1 MQIREIIALCCI
13 GTVLFASCKKTTP
26 RHEQKPDTAPEVTAS
41 PEDPKTN
48 TPKTDPPAPEP
59 PKPEPPKNNSPV
71 PEAPKPEPPKTNP
84 PAPEA
89 PKPVP
94 PKNDPPTPAPPKVDP
109 PKSDEPKLE
118 VLQPGVVRITNLAPG
133 ELASTFHKNNFND
146 ADRKK
151 VTKLIIQSG
160 GLSQADLTYIRYHFL
175 VKELDLTTASLSIT
189 DTDEGFYNNST
200 ITKLILPANLTKV
213 TAKWLSN
220 TMTSEFIFPGNK
232 LRIFGG
238 APYNDKLRHLV
249 LPNSVEELG
258 EDAFT
263 LCGLERIT
271 LSMTLKRIAPKV
283 FKWCN
288 HLTSLTIPASVTEI
302 GHQAFAQ
309 CAHLKSITFLGE
321 APKFPTNG
329 QGQHAFSGY
338 DFSTNKPTIT
348 VPKGSKDR
356 YLKALGWSASSP
368 EAQYF
373 VEAR

>member
-1 MQIREIIALCCI
+1 M
-13 GTVLFASCKKTTP
+13 LFASCKKTTP
-26 RHEQKPDTAPEVTAS
+26 RYEQKSDTSPEVAVQPDDPKKDTPQPDTPT
-41 PEDPKTN
+41 
-48 TPKTDPPAPEP
+48 PEP
-59 PKPEPPKNNSPV
+59 PKPDE
-71 PEAPKPEPPKTNP
+71 PKPDV
-84 PAPEA
+84 PAPA
-89 PKPVP
+89 PPRPDP

-109 PKSDEPKLE
+109 PKSEEPKLE

-133 ELASTFHKNNFND
+133 GLASTFHKNNFND

-160 GLSQADLTYIRYHFL
+160 ALSQADLTYIRYHFL
-175 VKELDLTTASLSIT
+175 IKELDLTTASLSLA

-200 ITKLILPANLTKV
+200 ITKLILPANLTKI

-220 TMTSEFIFPGNK
+220 TMISELIFPGDK
-232 LRIFGG
+232 LKNFGG

-263 LCGLERIT
+263 LSGLETIT
-271 LSMTLKRIAPKV
+271 LSTALKRISPKV
-283 FKWCN
+283 FKWCS
-288 HLTSLTIPASVTEI
+288 HLTTLTIPASVTEI

-309 CAHLKSITFLGE
+309 CARLKSITFQGE
-321 APKFPTNG
+321 APKFTTNG
-329 QGQHAFSGY
+329 KGQHAFSGY
-338 DFSTNKPTIT
+338 NFSTNNPIIT

>member
-1 MQIREIIALCCI
+1 M
-13 GTVLFASCKKTTP
+13 LFASCKKTTP
-26 RHEQKPDTAPEVTAS
+26 RHEQKSDTSLEVTVQ
-41 PEDPKTN
+41 PDDPKTD
-48 TPKTDPPAPEP
+48 TPPPDSPTPEP
-59 PKPEPPKNNSPV
+59 PKPES
-71 PEAPKPEPPKTNP
+71 PKPDV
-84 PAPEA
+84 PAPA
-89 PKPVP
+89 PPRPEP
-94 PKNDPPTPAPPKVDP
+94 PKNDPPTPTPPKVDP
-109 PKSDEPKLE
+109 PKSEEPKLE

-133 ELASTFHKNNFND
+133 GLASTFHKNNVND

-160 GLSQADLTYIRYHFL
+160 ALSQADLTYIRYHFL
-175 VKELDLTTASLSIT
+175 VKELDLTTASLSLA

-220 TMTSEFIFPGNK
+220 TMISELIFPGDK
-232 LRIFGG
+232 LKNFGG

-263 LCGLERIT
+263 LSGLETIT
-271 LSMTLKRIAPKV
+271 LSTALKRISPKA
-283 FKWCN
+283 FKWCS
-288 HLTSLTIPASVTEI
+288 HLTTLTIPASVTEI

-309 CAHLKSITFLGE
+309 CARLKSITFQGE
-321 APKFPTNG
+321 APKFTTNG

-338 DFSTNKPTIT
+338 NFSTNKPIIT
-348 VPKGSKDR
+348 VPKGSRDR

>member
-1 MQIREIIALCCI
+1 M
-13 GTVLFASCKKTTP
+13 
-26 RHEQKPDTAPEVTAS
+26 
-41 PEDPKTN
+41 
-48 TPKTDPPAPEP
+48 
-59 PKPEPPKNNSPV
+59 
-71 PEAPKPEPPKTNP
+71 
-84 PAPEA
+84 
-89 PKPVP
+89 
-94 PKNDPPTPAPPKVDP
+94 
-109 PKSDEPKLE
+109 
-118 VLQPGVVRITNLAPG
+118 LQPGVVRITNLAPG

-175 VKELDLTTASLSIT
+175 IKELDLTTASLSLT
-189 DTDEGFYNNST
+189 DADEGFYNNST

-220 TMTSEFIFPGNK
+220 TMISEFIFPGSK

-263 LCGLERIT
+263 LSGLETIT
-271 LSMTLKRIAPKV
+271 LSTALKHIFPKA
-283 FKWCN
+283 FKWCS
-288 HLTSLTIPASVTEI
+288 HLTTLTIPASVTEI

-309 CAHLKSITFLGE
+309 CARLKSITFQGE
-321 APKFPTNG
+321 APKFTTNG

-338 DFSTNKPTIT
+338 NFSTNNPIIT

-356 YLKALGWSASSP
+356 YLKALGWLASSP

>member
-1 MQIREIIALCCI
+1 M
-13 GTVLFASCKKTTP
+13 LFASCKKTTP
-26 RHEQKPDTAPEVTAS
+26 RYEQKSDTSPEVTVQ
-41 PEDPKTN
+41 PDDPKKD
-48 TPKTDPPAPEP
+48 TPQPDTPTPEP
-59 PKPEPPKNNSPV
+59 PKPES
-71 PEAPKPEPPKTNP
+71 PKPDV
-84 PAPEA
+84 PAPA
-89 PKPVP
+89 PPRPDP

-109 PKSDEPKLE
+109 PKSEEPKLE

-133 ELASTFHKNNFND
+133 ELASTFHKNNVND

-175 VKELDLTTASLSIT
+175 IKELDLTTASLSLT
-189 DTDEGFYNNST
+189 DADEGFYNNST
-200 ITKLILPANLTKV
+200 ITKLILPAELMHIP
-213 TAKWLSN
+213 ARWLSN
-220 TMTSEFIFPGNK
+220 TMISEFIFPGSK

-263 LCGLERIT
+263 LSGLETIV
-271 LSMTLKRIAPKV
+271 LSTALKHISPKA
-283 FKWCN
+283 FKWCS
-288 HLTSLTIPASVTEI
+288 HLTTLTIPASVTEI

-309 CAHLKSITFLGE
+309 CARLKSITFQGE
-321 APKFPTNG
+321 APKFTTNG
-329 QGQHAFSGY
+329 EGQHAFSGY
-338 DFSTNKPTIT
+338 NFSANKPIIT

>member
-1 MQIREIIALCCI
+1 M
-13 GTVLFASCKKTTP
+13 LFASCKKTTP
-26 RHEQKPDTAPEVTAS
+26 RYEQKSDTSPEVTVQ
-41 PEDPKTN
+41 PN
-48 TPKTDPPAPEP
+48 NPKTDTPQPD
-59 PKPEPPKNNSPV
+59 
-71 PEAPKPEPPKTNP
+71 T
-84 PAPEA
+84 
-89 PKPVP
+89 
-94 PKNDPPTPAPPKVDP
+94 PTPAPPKVDP
-109 PKSDEPKLE
+109 PKSEEPKLE

-160 GLSQADLTYIRYHFL
+160 ALSQADLTYIRYHFL
-175 VKELDLTTASLSIT
+175 IKELDLTTASLSLT

-200 ITKLILPANLTKV
+200 ITKLILPAELTHIP
-213 TAKWLSN
+213 ARWLSN
-220 TMTSEFIFPGNK
+220 TMISEFIFPGSK

-263 LCGLERIT
+263 LSGLESIT
-271 LSMTLKRIAPKV
+271 LSTALKRISPKV
-283 FKWCN
+283 FKWCS
-288 HLTSLTIPASVTEI
+288 HLTTLTIPASVTEI

-309 CAHLKSITFLGE
+309 CARLKSITFQGE
-321 APKFPTNG
+321 APKFTTNG
-329 QGQHAFSGY
+329 EGQHAFSGY
-338 DFSTNKPTIT
+338 NFSANKPIIT
-348 VPKGSKDR
+348 VPKWSKDR

-373 VEAR
+373 IEAR

>member
-1 MQIREIIALCCI
+1 M
-13 GTVLFASCKKTTP
+13 LFASCKKTTP
-26 RHEQKPDTAPEVTAS
+26 RYEQKSDTSPEVAVQPDDPKKDTPQPDTPT
-41 PEDPKTN
+41 
-48 TPKTDPPAPEP
+48 PEP
-59 PKPEPPKNNSPV
+59 PKPE
-71 PEAPKPEPPKTNP
+71 APKPDV
-84 PAPEA
+84 PAPA
-89 PKPVP
+89 PPRPDP
-94 PKNDPPTPAPPKVDP
+94 PKNDPLTPAPPKVDP
-109 PKSDEPKLE
+109 PKSEEPKLE

-133 ELASTFHKNNFND
+133 GLASTFHKNNFND

-175 VKELDLTTASLSIT
+175 VKELDLTTASLSLA

-220 TMTSEFIFPGNK
+220 TMISELIFPGDK
-232 LRIFGG
+232 LKNFGG

-263 LCGLERIT
+263 LSGLETIT
-271 LSMTLKRIAPKV
+271 LSTALKRISPKA

-288 HLTSLTIPASVTEI
+288 HLTTLTIPASVTEI

-309 CAHLKSITFLGE
+309 CARLKSITFQGE
-321 APKFPTNG
+321 APKITTNG

-338 DFSTNKPTIT
+338 NFSSNSPLIT
-348 VPKGSKDR
+348 VPKGSRDR

>member
-1 MQIREIIALCCI
+1 M
-13 GTVLFASCKKTTP
+13 LFASCKKTTP
-26 RHEQKPDTAPEVTAS
+26 RYEQKSDTSPEVTVQ
-41 PEDPKTN
+41 PDDPKTD
-48 TPKTDPPAPEP
+48 TPQPDT
-59 PKPEPPKNNSPV
+59 
-71 PEAPKPEPPKTNP
+71 
-84 PAPEA
+84 
-89 PKPVP
+89 
-94 PKNDPPTPAPPKVDP
+94 PTPAPPKVDP
-109 PKSDEPKLE
+109 PKSEEPKLE

-175 VKELDLTTASLSIT
+175 IKELDLTMASLSLA

-200 ITKLILPANLTKV
+200 ITKLTLPAELTHIP
-213 TAKWLSN
+213 ARWLSN
-220 TMTSEFIFPGNK
+220 TMISEFIFPGSK

-263 LCGLERIT
+263 LSGLETIV
-271 LSMTLKRIAPKV
+271 LSTALKHISPKA
-283 FKWCN
+283 FKWCS
-288 HLTSLTIPASVTEI
+288 HLTTLTIPASVTEI

-309 CAHLKSITFLGE
+309 CTHLKSITFQGE
-321 APKFPTNG
+321 APKFTTNG

-338 DFSTNKPTIT
+338 NFSANKPIITI
-348 VPKGSKDR
+348 PKGSKDR

>member
-1 MQIREIIALCCI
+1 M
-13 GTVLFASCKKTTP
+13 LFASCKKTTP
-26 RHEQKPDTAPEVTAS
+26 RHEQKSDTSPEVAVQ
-41 PEDPKTN
+41 PDDPKTD
-48 TPKTDPPAPEP
+48 TPQPDTPTPTPEP
-59 PKPEPPKNNSPV
+59 PKPE
-71 PEAPKPEPPKTNP
+71 APKPDV
-84 PAPEA
+84 PAPA
-89 PKPVP
+89 PPRPAP
-94 PKNDPPTPAPPKVDP
+94 PKNDPPTPTPPKVDP
-109 PKSDEPKLE
+109 PKSEEPKLE

-133 ELASTFHKNNFND
+133 GLASTFHKNNVND

-175 VKELDLTTASLSIT
+175 IKELDLTTASLSLA

-220 TMTSEFIFPGNK
+220 TMISELIFPGDK
-232 LRIFGG
+232 LKNFGG

-263 LCGLERIT
+263 LSGLETII
-271 LSMTLKRIAPKV
+271 LSTALKRISPKA
-283 FKWCN
+283 FKWCS
-288 HLTSLTIPASVTEI
+288 HLTTLTIPASVTEI

-309 CAHLKSITFLGE
+309 CARLKSITFQGE
-321 APKFPTNG
+321 APKFTTNG

-338 DFSTNKPTIT
+338 NFSANKPIIT

>member
-1 MQIREIIALCCI
+1 M
-13 GTVLFASCKKTTP
+13 LFASCKKTTP
-26 RHEQKPDTAPEVTAS
+26 RYEQKSDTSPEVAVQPDDPKKDTPQPDTPT
-41 PEDPKTN
+41 
-48 TPKTDPPAPEP
+48 PEP
-59 PKPEPPKNNSPV
+59 PKPE
-71 PEAPKPEPPKTNP
+71 APKPDV
-84 PAPEA
+84 PAPA
-89 PKPVP
+89 PPRPDP
-94 PKNDPPTPAPPKVDP
+94 PKNDPLTPAPPKVDP
-109 PKSDEPKLE
+109 PKSEEPKLE

-133 ELASTFHKNNFND
+133 GLASTFHKNNFND

-175 VKELDLTTASLSIT
+175 VKELDLTTASLSLA

-220 TMTSEFIFPGNK
+220 TMISELIFPGDK
-232 LRIFGG
+232 LKNFGG

-263 LCGLERIT
+263 LSGLETIT
-271 LSMTLKRIAPKV
+271 LSTALKRISPKA

-288 HLTSLTIPASVTEI
+288 HLTTLTIPASVTEI

-309 CAHLKSITFLGE
+309 CARLKSITFQGE
-321 APKFPTNG
+321 APKFTTNG

-338 DFSTNKPTIT
+338 NFSTNKPIIT
-348 VPKGSKDR
+348 VPKGSRDR

>member
-1 MQIREIIALCCI
+1 M
-13 GTVLFASCKKTTP
+13 LFASCKKTTP
-26 RHEQKPDTAPEVTAS
+26 RYEQKSDTSPEVAVQPDDPKKDTPQPDTPT
-41 PEDPKTN
+41 
-48 TPKTDPPAPEP
+48 PEP
-59 PKPEPPKNNSPV
+59 PKPE
-71 PEAPKPEPPKTNP
+71 APKPDV
-84 PAPEA
+84 PAPA
-89 PKPVP
+89 PPRPDP

-109 PKSDEPKLE
+109 PKSEEPKLE

-133 ELASTFHKNNFND
+133 GLASTFHKNNFND

-175 VKELDLTTASLSIT
+175 VKELDLTTASLSLA

-220 TMTSEFIFPGNK
+220 TMISELIFPGDK
-232 LRIFGG
+232 LKNFGG

-263 LCGLERIT
+263 LSGLETIT
-271 LSMTLKRIAPKV
+271 LSTALKRISPKA

-288 HLTSLTIPASVTEI
+288 HLTTLTIPASVTEI

-309 CAHLKSITFLGE
+309 CARLKSITFQGE
-321 APKFPTNG
+321 APKF
-329 QGQHAFSGY
+329 
-338 DFSTNKPTIT
+338 STNKPIIT
-348 VPKGSKDR
+348 VPKGSRDR

>member
-1 MQIREIIALCCI
+1 M
-13 GTVLFASCKKTTP
+13 LFASCKKTTP
-26 RHEQKPDTAPEVTAS
+26 RYEQKSDTSPEVTVQ
-41 PEDPKTN
+41 PN
-48 TPKTDPPAPEP
+48 NPKTDTPQPD
-59 PKPEPPKNNSPV
+59 
-71 PEAPKPEPPKTNP
+71 T
-84 PAPEA
+84 
-89 PKPVP
+89 
-94 PKNDPPTPAPPKVDP
+94 PTPAPPKVDP
-109 PKSDEPKLE
+109 PKSEEPKLE

-160 GLSQADLTYIRYHFL
+160 ALSQADLTYIRYHFL
-175 VKELDLTTASLSIT
+175 IKELDLNTASLSLT

-200 ITKLILPANLTKV
+200 ITKLILPAELTHIP
-213 TAKWLSN
+213 ARWLSN
-220 TMTSEFIFPGNK
+220 TMISEFIFPGSK

-263 LCGLERIT
+263 LSGLESIT
-271 LSMTLKRIAPKV
+271 LSTALKRISPKV
-283 FKWCN
+283 FKWCS
-288 HLTSLTIPASVTEI
+288 HLTTLTIPASVTEI

-309 CAHLKSITFLGE
+309 CARLKSITFQGE
-321 APKFPTNG
+321 APKFTTNG
-329 QGQHAFSGY
+329 EGQHAFSGY
-338 DFSTNKPTIT
+338 NFSANKPIIT
-348 VPKGSKDR
+348 VPKWSKDR

-373 VEAR
+373 IEAR

>member
-1 MQIREIIALCCI
+1 M
-13 GTVLFASCKKTTP
+13 
-26 RHEQKPDTAPEVTAS
+26 
-41 PEDPKTN
+41 
-48 TPKTDPPAPEP
+48 
-59 PKPEPPKNNSPV
+59 
-71 PEAPKPEPPKTNP
+71 
-84 PAPEA
+84 
-89 PKPVP
+89 
-94 PKNDPPTPAPPKVDP
+94 
-109 PKSDEPKLE
+109 
-118 VLQPGVVRITNLAPG
+118 LQPGVVRITNLAPG
-133 ELASTFHKNNFND
+133 ELASTSHKNNFND

-175 VKELDLTTASLSIT
+175 VKELDLTTASLSLA

-200 ITKLILPANLTKV
+200 ITKLILPAELTHIP
-213 TAKWLSN
+213 ARWLSN
-220 TMTSEFIFPGNK
+220 TMISEFIFPGSK

-263 LCGLERIT
+263 LSGLETIV
-271 LSMTLKRIAPKV
+271 LSTALKRISPKA
-283 FKWCN
+283 FKWCS
-288 HLTSLTIPASVTEI
+288 HLTTLTIPASVTEI

-309 CAHLKSITFLGE
+309 CARLKSITFQGE
-321 APKFPTNG
+321 APKFTTNG
-329 QGQHAFSGY
+329 EGQHAFSGY
-338 DFSTNKPTIT
+338 NFSANKPIITI
-348 VPKGSKDR
+348 PKGSKDR

>member
-1 MQIREIIALCCI
+1 MM
-13 GTVLFASCKKTTP
+13 LFASCKKTTP
-26 RHEQKPDTAPEVTAS
+26 RHEQKSDTSLEVTVQ
-41 PEDPKTN
+41 PDDPKTD
-48 TPKTDPPAPEP
+48 TPPPDSPTPEP
-59 PKPEPPKNNSPV
+59 PKPDE
-71 PEAPKPEPPKTNP
+71 PKPDV
-84 PAPEA
+84 PAPA
-89 PKPVP
+89 PPRPDP

-109 PKSDEPKLE
+109 PKSEEPKLE

-133 ELASTFHKNNFND
+133 GLASTFHKNNVND

-175 VKELDLTTASLSIT
+175 VKELDLTTASLSLA

-200 ITKLILPANLTKV
+200 ITKLIFPANLTKV

-220 TMTSEFIFPGNK
+220 TMISELIFPGDK
-232 LRIFGG
+232 LKNFGG

-263 LCGLERIT
+263 LSGLETIT
-271 LSMTLKRIAPKV
+271 LSTALKRISPKV
-283 FKWCN
+283 FKWCS
-288 HLTSLTIPASVTEI
+288 HLTTLTIPASVTEI

-309 CAHLKSITFLGE
+309 CARLKSITFQGE
-321 APKFPTNG
+321 APKFTTNG
-329 QGQHAFSGY
+329 EGQHAFSGY
-338 DFSTNKPTIT
+338 NFSTNNSIIT

>member
-1 MQIREIIALCCI
+1 MVLCSV

-26 RHEQKPDTAPEVTAS
+26 RHEQKSDTSPEVTVQ
-41 PEDPKTN
+41 PDDPKKD
-48 TPKTDPPAPEP
+48 TPQPDTPE
-59 PKPEPPKNNSPV
+59 
-71 PEAPKPEPPKTNP
+71 
-84 PAPEA
+84 
-89 PKPVP
+89 P
-94 PKNDPPTPAPPKVDP
+94 PKNDPPTPTPPKVDP
-109 PKSDEPKLE
+109 PKSEEPKLE

-133 ELASTFHKNNFND
+133 GLASTFHKNNVND

-175 VKELDLTTASLSIT
+175 IKELDLTTASLSLT
-189 DTDEGFYNNST
+189 DADEGFYNNST
-200 ITKLILPANLTKV
+200 ITKLILPAELMHIP
-213 TAKWLSN
+213 ARWLSN
-220 TMTSEFIFPGNK
+220 TMISEFIFPGSK

-263 LCGLERIT
+263 LSGLETIV
-271 LSMTLKRIAPKV
+271 LSTALKRISPKV
-283 FKWCN
+283 FKWCS
-288 HLTSLTIPASVTEI
+288 HLTTLTIPASVTEI

-309 CAHLKSITFLGE
+309 CARLKSITFQGE
-321 APKFPTNG
+321 APKFTTNG

-338 DFSTNKPTIT
+338 NFSTNKPIIT
-348 VPKGSKDR
+348 VPKGSRDR